1 MHHHHPLRRLLL
13 ASLATLGL
21 LAALPAARAQA
32 VASPTYIPF
41 QGLVTNQT
49 GQLVPD
55 GTYSI
60 IFNLYDTAVGGQ
72 PIWSERHTKVGVING
87 QLNVFL
93 GSIPGNSTPL
103 TSVDFTTVKY
113 LGITVDTDN
122 VATNADPE
130 MVPRQILVP
139 SFHAKKAE
147 VATNAT
153 KLNGFDWSSILVGGN
168 NNPTTALIR
177 GNRIESSG
185 ITALEIQD
193 GTIAAADLGSG
204 AVTTVKIGDGQVT
217 SAKIADDTITLADI
231 ATAAAAQLMPPG
243 GVIAYGGATAP
254 AGWLLCDGSVVS
266 RNTYPALFIALGG
279 TSSPYGLGDGS
290 TTFNLPDYRGMF
302 LRGVASI
309 PSVTITAVDTAAS
322 GETVTVT
329 GHPYRRNGVPVRLTG
344 SLPTPLQA
352 NTTYFT
358 IVVDAN
364 KLAFAATE
372 ANAIASTPSKIDIT
386 GTTINGAVV
395 QAIDPDS
402 AIRRNPVGN
411 ALASGVGSYQ
421 SDLLGSHNHTL
432 TIPGTTQ
439 GLANAGSSTFS
450 GSNSWTAPGMSS
462 TPTPLSF
469 SGGNET
475 RPQNIYVNYIIKY

>member
-103 TSVDFTTVKY
+103 TSIDFTTVKY

-122 VATNADPE
+122 VATTADPE

-153 KLNGFDWSSILVGGN
+153 KLNGFDWSSILVGGS

-254 AGWLLCDGSVVS
+254 AGWLLCDGRAVS
-266 RNTYPALFIALGG
+266 RTTYNTLYNSIGTAHGTGDG
-279 TSSPYGLGDGS
+279 TS
-290 TTFNLPDYRGMF
+290 TFNLPDYRWTF
-302 LRGVASI
+302 LRGYGPNITVAG
-309 PSVTITAVDTAAS
+309 TGTATGNQATFTNHGFNRS
-322 GETVTVT
+322 GVKVRVNSGTLSGLST
-329 GHPYRRNGVPVRLTG
+329 GTDYWV
-344 SLPTPLQA
+344 
-352 NTTYFT
+352 

-364 KLAFAATE
+364 TLAFASTKALAVAATPTRTPIIG
-372 ANAIASTPSKIDIT
+372 ANTAAI
-386 GTTINGAVV
+386 V
-395 QAIDPDS
+395 QWEDPDS
-402 AIRRNPVGN
+402 STREPNTNGANGGGN
-411 ALASGVGSYQ
+411 IGSAQ
-421 SDLLGSHNHTL
+421 KDEFRAHTHRHYL
-432 TIPGTTQ
+432 YNG
-439 GLANAGSSTFS
+439 GAGSGFAGGNSGFGLFYRS
-450 GSNSWTAPGMSS
+450 DGSNSYGTNLNE
-462 TPTPLSF
+462 TV
-469 SGGNET
+469 GGNET